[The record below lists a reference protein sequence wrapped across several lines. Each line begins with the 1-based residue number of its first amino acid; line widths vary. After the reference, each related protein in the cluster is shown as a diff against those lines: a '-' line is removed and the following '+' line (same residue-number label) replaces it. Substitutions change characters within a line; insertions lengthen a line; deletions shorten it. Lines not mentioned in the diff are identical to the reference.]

1 MTRKSDE
8 EANRQIYLAILV
20 AMGNIIPSKAIS
32 SLLNEKSQ
40 ILYEI
45 RASKCKISFD
55 NLQLFEKKMLAT

>member
-45 RASKCKISFD
+45 QASKCKISFD
-55 NLQLFEKKMLAT
+55 NLQLFEKKC